1 MAGSA
6 PPGVQDLAKR
16 ARERFAVQ
24 PAIRFH
30 VSSGR
35 FNSVFWSSHCLYGLQ
50 TALTGSVRSDDFDY
64 VAGRPQILCR
74 WRHGAYPAFRGLCE
88 TVDGE

>member
-1 MAGSA
+1 M
-6 PPGVQDLAKR
+6 R

-35 FNSVFWSSHCLYGLQ
+35 FNSAFWSSHCLYGLQ
-50 TALTGSVRSDDFDY
+50 TVLTGSARSDDFDY
-64 VAGRPQILCR
+64 VAGRES
-74 WRHGAYPAFRGLCE
+74 Y
-88 TVDGE
+88 VDGGMALTRRFGACVRRWMESDAAGISPE